1 VGTKNLFK
9 LPQLKRGTKNKMNKS
24 KAFTLI
30 EVLTA
35 MTIGI
40 LIIMAVYE
48 VYNISYKSYKKN
60 FASAELT
67 QNARVALERM
77 SRDLRQTTEILT
89 NLPEDPGAGTPPSEI
104 KFQDGH
110 NFWPT
115 SGQIQYITYYLS
127 GTDLHRRLSHY
138 TFTVP
143 CETAPSIT
151 WVLWSTRDG
160 SNSLAPECTDSDV
173 VKAEKIS
180 SLEFWGVKVITINLA
195 TSDETSTYHFE
206 TKTLGRNI
214 Q

>member
-1 VGTKNLFK
+1 
-9 LPQLKRGTKNKMNKS
+9 MNKS
-24 KAFTLI
+24 KSFTLI

-35 MTIGI
+35 MTIGV
-40 LIIMAVYE
+40 LIIMAAYG

-67 QNARVALERM
+67 QNARIALERM
-77 SRDLRQTTEILT
+77 SRDIRQTTEILT

-115 SGQIQYITYYLS
+115 SGQIQYITYSLS
-127 GTDLHRRLSHY
+127 GTDLHRKISHY

-143 CETAPSIT
+143 CVTAPSST

-160 SNSLAPECTDSDV
+160 DNNLPTECADTDV
-173 VKAEKIS
+173 TKAEKIS
-180 SLEFWGVKVITINLA
+180 SLQFWGVKVITINLNV
-195 TSDETSTYHFE
+195 SDGVSTYQFE
-206 TKTLGRNI
+206 TKALGRNI